1 LQRWRTRPAWHAAL
15 GESEEKLLALLHL
28 RFPGESDLDT
38 EHFLTVFGEQRR
50 KFIEVLRQFDSDE
63 WAAPTRCREWSAHD
77 VVRHMC
83 DVTAYL
89 PSAGDHTFDLAAG
102 FDPRITPRKWLSASA
117 DEEPA
122 GTVARLASRT
132 EEMLAVTRGWL
143 RAGRQFD
150 VWLPFGLVDWRVLML
165 HLFWDSW
172 IHERD
177 VLLAR
182 AAEHPTSGAATGYAT
197 AYGLFIAAAVAA
209 MFGEQVCH
217 TLELSGPGGGTYDVN
232 SESGLTLSVTRGSV
246 PGPPAAQ
253 VADAL
258 AGREVAAQVLG
269 ALPAGP
275 RTTLTRLA
283 EFFNAPV

>member
-1 LQRWRTRPAWHAAL
+1 MAACHVAL

-28 RFPGESDLDT
+28 RFPGESDLGA
-38 EHFLTVFGEQRR
+38 EHLLKVFSEQRR
-50 KFIEVLRQFDSDE
+50 QFIEVLRQFDSDD
-63 WAAPTRCREWSAHD
+63 WAAPTRCHEWSAHE

-83 DVTAYL
+83 DVTAHI
-89 PSAGDHTFDLAAG
+89 PSPDDHTFDLAAG
-102 FDPRITPRKWLSASA
+102 FDPRITPGQWLSASA
-117 DEEPA
+117 GEEPA
-122 GTVARLASRT
+122 DTVARLASRT
-132 EEMLAVTRGWL
+132 EEMLALSHDWL
-143 RAGRQFD
+143 RAGRRFD
-150 VWLPFGLVDWRVLML
+150 VWLPFGLVDWRVLTL
-165 HLFWDSW
+165 HVFWDSW

-182 AAEHPTSGAATGYAT
+182 AAEHPTSDEATGYAT

-217 TLELSGPGGGTYDVN
+217 QLELSGAGGGIYDLN
-232 SESGLTLSVTRGSV
+232 SKNGVALSVTRGSV

-258 AGREVAAQVLG
+258 AGREVAAAVLG

-275 RTTLTRLA
+275 RTTLAHLG